1 MSTFEEELNNYYKLK
16 TKYENSIQ
24 KEKVKIRNNNQL
36 SFKEKKLEFQQFKPK
51 CINCNRPV
59 GTLFYCK
66 YKEEDGFRILT
77 CKCGDLVNPCNLD
90 IKLNLGVFE
99 SLPEIIK
106 EYENENNDYKNKII
120 VDKNKLLFGYIT
132 TEKALE
138 NFDLFK
144 EKITEVNTLLAFYLE
159 TYLKVTDNKEKI
171 DTYKKIQVEAYIIIQ
186 NIKDLMNQ
194 FNKTNDVQLVR
205 DAVEIYINQLMPQLN
220 KVMNMKY
227 TSNRVEFYE
236 SDNSYHLIQEKIS
249 NLDKEYVIYEPSI
262 IIIDIGLKNNNT
274 RKNKKPFNQVTRK
287 NKPSLIIESSNTN
300 SSNKIVIQSLQEV
313 EEQEQDQEQEQEQD
327 QEKEPS
333 VEPTYD
339 SDGNVS
345 WSNATYES
353 IWNSLN
359 FKYKNALKT
368 DKEWLEATMNAFVED
383 KKNARAR
390 EFVNAPN
397 LILPPNIIDNNQ
409 YDFGVEVYNNIFN
422 KLPEFQQNTI
432 LSFKSKNE
440 NNKNILLLNALGLV
454 VAKEVGFSRY

>member
-24 KEKVKIRNNNQL
+24 KEKVKIRNNSQL
-36 SFKEKKLEFQQFKPK
+36 SLKEKKLEFQQFKPK

-66 YKEEDGFRILT
+66 YNEEEGFRILNS
-77 CKCGDLVNPCNLD
+77 KCGDLVNPCNLD

-106 EYENENNDYKNKII
+106 EYENENINYKNKII

-138 NFDLFK
+138 NFDSFK

-159 TYLKVTDNKEKI
+159 SYLNVTDNKEKI
-171 DTYKKIQVEAYIIIQ
+171 DTYKKVQVEAYIIIQ
-186 NIKDLMNQ
+186 SIKDLIVQ
-194 FNKTNDVQLVR
+194 FNKTNDVPFVK
-205 DAVEIYINQLMPQLN
+205 DAVEIYINQLIPKL
-220 KVMNMKY
+220 KEVMNLKY

-236 SDNSYHLIQEKIS
+236 SDNSYHLIQEKMS
-249 NLDKEYVIYEPSI
+249 NSDKEYIIYEPSI
-262 IIIDIGLKNNNT
+262 IALDIGLKSNNTRKNRKSSNINTATVT
-274 RKNKKPFNQVTRK
+274 RKNKKPL
-287 NKPSLIIESSNTN
+287 LIVESSSSSN
-300 SSNKIVIQSLQEV
+300 SSSNPPPLSATAIATAV
-313 EEQEQDQEQEQEQD
+313 
-327 QEKEPS
+327 EKEPS
-333 VEPTYD
+333 LKPTYD
-339 SDGNVS
+339 SDGNIS
-345 WSNATYES
+345 WPNSTYES

-368 DKEWLEATMNAFVED
+368 DKEWLEATMNAFVDD
-383 KKNARAR
+383 KKNGKSR

-397 LILPPNIIDNNQ
+397 LIIPPNIIDNNQ

-422 KLPEFQQNTI
+422 NLPEFQKNTI
-432 LSFKSKNE
+432 LSFKSKND
-440 NNKNILLLNALGLV
+440 NNKNDNSLLLNALGLV
-454 VAKEVGFSRY
+454 VGKEVGFSRY